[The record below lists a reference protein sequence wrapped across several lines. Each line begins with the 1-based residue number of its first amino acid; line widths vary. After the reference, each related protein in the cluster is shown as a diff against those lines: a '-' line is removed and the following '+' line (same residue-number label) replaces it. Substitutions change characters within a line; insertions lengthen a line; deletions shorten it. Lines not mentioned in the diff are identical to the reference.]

1 MIETKLYVLPDAVQ
15 ALGHSYVIITV
26 AALTVM
32 RETSWSRERS
42 GLRRPV
48 VHTSVPPHQSLFLF
62 TPFAY
67 LSFGYFYL
75 HLHVYTTYRT
85 AVCFNYT

>member
-1 MIETKLYVLPDAVQ
+1 MLPDAVQ

-32 RETSWSRERS
+32 RETSWSREVRTQEA
-42 GLRRPV
+42 GRVPNVV

-85 AVCFNYT
+85 AECFNYT